1 MTDGGAPP
9 AWDEAALARLH
20 EMVADS
26 SVFLSLFT
34 ENYKRDPTALVQLVF
49 ALMLEKP
56 IYLLVPRGVPIPKGM
71 RRVVDGIEEWD
82 LGVQESLERATMRL
96 LERARADGRL
106 ADGHVQ

>member
-1 MTDGGAPP
+1 VKDKSEPP

-49 ALMLEKP
+49 ALMLDKP
-56 IYLLVPRGVPIPKGM
+56 IYLLVPRGVPVPKGM
-71 RRVVDGIEEWD
+71 RRLADGIEEWD
-82 LGVQESLERATMRL
+82 LGVQESLERATARL
-96 LERARADGRL
+96 INRARSDGRL
-106 ADGHVQ
+106 ADGDRA